1 MNETMTITFLTL
13 QRFKIKV
20 WWVLHVKC
28 SFNSVLTFLLFFA
41 QQGKVKKDLVEED
54 DFESSDEEHEDDS
67 HYGNAWSR
75 GIMRLQ
81 TGIFGAFKKYNEMVW
96 TCIYVCL
103 LTLFMA
109 YFIASMLY
117 RFGDEG
123 SIRLLVM
130 TILLALFITY
140 FAMHSFFGDRI
151 TFYYY
156 WSMIDQDT
164 RDKIARW

>member
-1 MNETMTITFLTL
+1 M
-13 QRFKIKV
+13 
-20 WWVLHVKC
+20 HVKC
-28 SFNSVLTFLLFFA
+28 SFNSVLTFLVVFFA

-81 TGIFGAFKKYNEMVW
+81 TGIFDAFKKYNEMVW

-130 TILLALFITY
+130 TILLAMFITY

-156 WSMIDQDT
+156 WSMIDRDT
-164 RDKIARW
+164 RDTIARW

>member
-1 MNETMTITFLTL
+1 M
-13 QRFKIKV
+13 
-20 WWVLHVKC
+20 
-28 SFNSVLTFLLFFA
+28 
-41 QQGKVKKDLVEED
+41 KKDLVEED

-81 TGIFGAFKKYNEMVW
+81 TGIFDAFKKYNEMVW

-123 SIRLLVM
+123 SVRLLVM
-130 TILLALFITY
+130 TILLAMFITY

-156 WSMIDQDT
+156 WSMIDRDT
-164 RDKIARW
+164 RHTIARW